1 MLSGLGELFLPV
13 FVIAAFVV
21 LLFYVSDI
29 KKAVEQLFLPPTYS
43 IKQDKQNADCT
54 ISLYIA
60 VRAALDISRVWLYNC
75 VDVALKGIII
85 INCGMSQSK
94 GSEMFSCSSVPW

>member
-1 MLSGLGELFLPV
+1 MDGCFAVLQFYSSSLCSSFYIFLVQLFSYV
-13 FVIAAFVV
+13 ERFGGAFSASVCHCRFVV

-54 ISLYIA
+54 ILLYIA
-60 VRAALDISRVWLYNC
+60 VRAAALDVSRV
-75 VDVALKGIII
+75 
-85 INCGMSQSK
+85 
-94 GSEMFSCSSVPW
+94 